1 MPSECILPVKVS
13 PNASRSEVTGWLE
26 DTLKIRLKAP
36 PVDGKAN
43 TELCR
48 FLAASLDLP
57 KNAVTLIS
65 GTSTRQ
71 KRVRITGLTLNAI
84 QQIFPRPN

>member
-1 MPSECILPVKVS
+1 MPECILPVKVA
-13 PNASRSEVTGWLE
+13 PHASRSEVTGWLE

-48 FLAASLDLP
+48 FLASALELP
-57 KNAVTLIS
+57 KTAVTLVS
-65 GTSTRQ
+65 GTSSRQ
-71 KRVRITGLTLNAI
+71 KRVKISGLSLAAV
-84 QQIFPRPN
+84 QKIFL